1 MSEKAPFDRKTLER
15 LKNYNIPY
23 REGSWDNF
31 EAFRKKKEDKKR
43 LFFFFYKIA
52 ATLFLA
58 LAVGWGVNKL
68 VGNSKRTVA
77 EKQIHTKKQTKTIE
91 DPPADSIQ
99 SLPDFRLTS
108 KAEIKIDQS
117 HLNLVSR
124 NKKSLLTTSAPKN
137 LPDFTADKFTDHSTA
152 ETAINSGTDI
162 VFQQDPNFAVLNA
175 RSFSYLS
182 IYIKKPS
189 IPFKTND
196 LREEMPNHK
205 SRPGYSMVLNQHVN
219 SATSSLPGYS
229 FGLGGLADIPLTRK
243 IELSTGLSL
252 GRQSL
257 RIQKEKLP
265 FNPATS
271 GTPHLDRVDYRWAN
285 AEIPINVRYRMMP
298 TRKWNIYVSGGLSML
313 GTFGQK
319 FDYAYSNS
327 RILTTVVEA
336 ENGPVVVST
345 QTLEE
350 KSVVRDERVRDKIG
364 FGSTVNVALGFDYP
378 WKAANLSVEP
388 FVRYPIGS
396 ITSER
401 LQFFS
406 LGIQLRWSIISP
418 RLLLPELRVNS
429 KSQTE

>member
-1 MSEKAPFDRKTLER
+1 MSEKAPFDRKTLDR
-15 LKNYNIPY
+15 LKDYNIPY

-31 EAFRKKKEDKKR
+31 EAFKKKKEDRKR
-43 LFFFFYKIA
+43 LIFFFYKIA
-52 ATLFLA
+52 AMLFLA

-68 VGNSKRTVA
+68 AGNSKRIVT
-77 EKQIHTKKQTKTIE
+77 EKQIHTNKQTKTIE
-91 DPPADSIQ
+91 NPAADSIQ
-99 SLPDFRLTS
+99 NQADFRVAS
-108 KAEIKIDQS
+108 KPEIDKT
-117 HLNLVSR
+117 HFNVASR
-124 NKKSLLTTSAPKN
+124 NKKSILRSSAPNK
-137 LPDFTADKFTDHSTA
+137 LPDFTDDEFTDHSNA
-152 ETAINSGTDI
+152 ETGLTSGVDFS
-162 VFQQDPNFAVLNA
+162 FQQDPDFATLNA
-175 RSFSYLS
+175 RPFPYLPT
-182 IYIKKPS
+182 YIKNPS
-189 IPFKTND
+189 IPFKAND
-196 LREEMPNHK
+196 LPEEISNHK
-205 SRPGYSMVLNQHVN
+205 SRLGYSIVLNQHVN
-219 SATSSLPGYS
+219 SAASSLPGYS

-243 IELSTGLSL
+243 LELSTGLSF

-265 FNPATS
+265 FNPSTS

-285 AEIPINVRYRMMP
+285 AEIPINVRYRMTP
-298 TRKWNIYVSGGLSML
+298 ARKWNIYVSGGLSML

-388 FVRYPIGS
+388 FVRYPISS

-406 LGIQLRWSIISP
+406 LGIQLRWSFISP
-418 RLLLPELRVNS
+418 RQLRPELRVNS